1 MLDLCAFELCVV
13 SVMPLWAWPLRRTMD
28 GALVVIATGLALVLT
43 DSGAQVGD
51 ALAVESGVDAPM
63 DS

>member
-1 MLDLCAFELCVV
+1 MYG
-13 SVMPLWAWPLRRTMD
+13 T
-28 GALVVIATGLALVLT
+28 LVVIATGLVLVLT
-43 DSGAQVGD
+43 DSALQVGD